1 MSGDVVRPHFSSFR
15 RRFSARQ
22 PVVGTFIKTPTTHAT
37 EIFGALGYD
46 FVVIDE
52 EHAPID
58 RAMTDVMLLAARA
71 SNLAGI
77 VRVSSDDPAKILSCL
92 DCGASGVLVPHVATV
107 EKARAVAAAARYRG
121 GRRGYSGSARAGAY
135 GGTPMWSLVDEQ
147 DASVCTIA
155 MIEDPE
161 ALDHIDAIA
170 AVDGIHGLFIGR
182 GDLTV
187 ALGAKSSAEAS
198 VKDAVIRIIAAAKK
212 VAKPV
217 CVMVASRGGSQ
228 GFRRPRRQRL
238 HHLVGSGPDAPGRG
252 ANAHRFQNPR
262 SNHGW
267 LACITALIPARRSPP
282 LRSAPNPPPPISQA
296 PNMRNS
302 TKRRRRKIRTAR
314 APGTPAART
323 SSLPTATPT
332 RARR

>member
-22 PVVGTFIKTPTTHAT
+22 AVVGSFIKTPTTHAT

-52 EHAPID
+52 EHAPFD
-58 RAMTDVMLLAARA
+58 RAITDVVLLAARA

-92 DCGASGVLVPHVATV
+92 DCGAAGVLVPHVATV
-107 EKARAVAAAARYRG
+107 EKARAIAAAARYRG
-121 GRRGYSGSARAGAY
+121 GRRGYSGSPRAGGY
-135 GGTPMWSLVDEQ
+135 GATPMWALVDEQ

-170 AVDGIHGLFIGR
+170 DVDGIHGLFIGR

-187 ALGAKSSAEAS
+187 ALGAKSSADAS
-198 VKDAVIRIIAAAKK
+198 VKDAVARVIAAAKK

-217 CVMVASRGGSQ
+217 CVMVASSAEAKDFADLGASAFIISSDQSQMRRAAAQTLNDFKTLVQTTDGS
-228 GFRRPRRQRL
+228 
-238 HHLVGSGPDAPGRG
+238 HV
-252 ANAHRFQNPR
+252 
-262 SNHGW
+262 
-267 LACITALIPARRSPP
+267 
-282 LRSAPNPPPPISQA
+282 SQH
-296 PNMRNS
+296 
-302 TKRRRRKIRTAR
+302 
-314 APGTPAART
+314 
-323 SSLPTATPT
+323 
-332 RARR
+332 

>member
-1 MSGDVVRPHFSSFR
+1 VFDLSGINEIPPGGTQRNSYGSPAAALQWFSSSHAGARLLRTARADGGEETAVSGDVVRPHFSSFR

-22 PVVGTFIKTPTTHAT
+22 TVVGSFIKTPTTHAT

-92 DCGASGVLVPHVATV
+92 DCGAAGVLVPHVATV

-135 GGTPMWSLVDEQ
+135 GGTPVWTLVDEQ
-147 DASVCTIA
+147 DASVCAIA

-161 ALDHIDAIA
+161 ALDQIDAIA
-170 AVDGIHGLFIGR
+170 AVDGIHGFFIGR

-187 ALGAKSSAEAS
+187 ALGAKTSADAS
-198 VKDAVIRIIAAAKK
+198 VKDAVIRIIAAANK

-217 CVMVASRGGSQ
+217 CVMVASAAEAKDFAGLGASAFIISSDQGQMRRAAAQTLTDFKTLVQTTDGS
-228 GFRRPRRQRL
+228 
-238 HHLVGSGPDAPGRG
+238 HV
-252 ANAHRFQNPR
+252 
-262 SNHGW
+262 
-267 LACITALIPARRSPP
+267 
-282 LRSAPNPPPPISQA
+282 SQH
-296 PNMRNS
+296 
-302 TKRRRRKIRTAR
+302 
-314 APGTPAART
+314 
-323 SSLPTATPT
+323 
-332 RARR
+332 

>member
-22 PVVGTFIKTPTTHAT
+22 HVVGSFIKTPTTHAT

-92 DCGASGVLVPHVATV
+92 DCGATGVLVPHVATV
-107 EKARAVAAAARYRG
+107 EKARAIAAAARYRG

-135 GGTPMWSLVDEQ
+135 GGTPMWTLVDDQ
-147 DASVCTIA
+147 DASVCAIA

-170 AVDGIHGLFIGR
+170 AVDGIHGFFIGR

-187 ALGAKSSAEAS
+187 ALGAKSSADAS

-217 CVMVASRGGSQ
+217 CVMVASAAEAKEFAGLGASAFIISSDQGQMRRAAAQTLTDFKTLVQPTDGS
-228 GFRRPRRQRL
+228 
-238 HHLVGSGPDAPGRG
+238 HV
-252 ANAHRFQNPR
+252 
-262 SNHGW
+262 
-267 LACITALIPARRSPP
+267 
-282 LRSAPNPPPPISQA
+282 SQH
-296 PNMRNS
+296 
-302 TKRRRRKIRTAR
+302 
-314 APGTPAART
+314 
-323 SSLPTATPT
+323 
-332 RARR
+332 